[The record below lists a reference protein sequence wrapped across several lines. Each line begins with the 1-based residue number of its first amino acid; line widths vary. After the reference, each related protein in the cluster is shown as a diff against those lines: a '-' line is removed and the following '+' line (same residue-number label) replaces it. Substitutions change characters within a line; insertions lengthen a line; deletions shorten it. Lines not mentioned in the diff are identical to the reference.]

1 MRTKV
6 VVNVLFFLFGT
17 AVFAQNG
24 MISGVVRDNTADTTL
39 YRAKIFIK
47 GTALGA
53 YSDMRGNYT
62 IKNVPAG
69 DYQLTVVYIAKGY
82 NQTFQHVIIEAGKT
96 TTKKISLG
104 QEAIAVQVKTLDL
117 SEFVEK
123 TSEAAAVNEIKEDDN
138 VASIVTAEENSKKGD
153 ATVGAAVTRVSGVS
167 IEGGKYANIR
177 GLSGRYNKTIL
188 NGSEIPGLDPNR
200 NAVQLDLFPTA
211 FLNSIKV
218 IKTFTPDL
226 PGDFSGGLIDI
237 RTKDAPD
244 SLVIKGGL
252 GFSYNAQVHG
262 QDNFLTYKGSNTDF
276 LGYDNGTRAL
286 PNDVQT
292 AVDGNGIPTK
302 TDVLTS
308 PEALEQ
314 STTLGKSFN
323 PLIAPTTNKQGGT
336 TAAPIDYS
344 FHMTIGNRIKLKDTL
359 SNKKIGYFI
368 GVNYRRKYAFY
379 DDGQVGRYSL
389 PGQID
394 EVPALLPERQFTKA
408 ESKDNVLVGTLA
420 SLNYKY
426 NPNNKLKFSFIHNHS
441 GEKRTSLSVGTDA
454 NQPDSELRVT
464 EMDYIHRSINNFQ
477 VLGEHKFDTMKLF
490 HRPGEFGWLASGT
503 ISAQNQ
509 PDYRIFSDDVA
520 TLSDGT
526 KNPQITPAVY
536 NLPTRFYRKM
546 NEINSDVKA
555 NWLLKISEEK
565 DTHFNIKFG
574 LSNTLKK
581 RRFEET
587 RMEYDGNNANY
598 KGQPNDYT
606 ATDNIGILSDG
617 SKGVLIFDVSETQN
631 NYTGIRAITGAYAMA
646 DFNISQKLDFVGGVR
661 LENTYMTVTSDNEK
675 LQQGKISEND
685 ILPSASFVYHLMK
698 AKKVKSKRDSMK
710 VNSRDMKVRVSYNRT
725 LARPNFRE
733 VAPYAVED
741 FIRKLTLVGNPD
753 LVLTDIN
760 NFDVRWELYPRTN
773 ELLAVSGFYKQFNN
787 PIGLFSNPAAGNAE
801 FQWKN
806 LEYSTVFGVE
816 VEFKK
821 RLDVIAKE
829 LKNFTFGFN
838 VTLVKSITPI
848 PTDELEKIH
857 ATDPYRKSTR
867 PMAGQSPYLINS
879 SIEYNIE
886 KSGINMNLSYNIF
899 GDRLTIYSSDGRP
912 DIYEKARPAL
922 NFNFSKNL
930 TKRLSLKVSLKNI
943 LDPLYTQAYE
953 YKDNSVEAYQ
963 KFDDQDAFFSS
974 YKKGRSYGIGLSYL
988 F

>member
-1 MRTKV
+1 MSIKC
-6 VVNVLFFLFGT
+6 VVNVLLFLFGT
-17 AVFAQNG
+17 VVFAQNG
-24 MISGVVRDNTADTTL
+24 MISGLVRDNTADTTL
-39 YRAKIFIK
+39 YRAKVFIK
-47 GTALGA
+47 GTPLGA
-53 YSDMRGNYT
+53 YTDMRGKYT

-69 DYQLTVVYIAKGY
+69 QHVVTVVYVPKGY
-82 NQTFQHVIIEAGKT
+82 NQTISGVIVSAGQT
-96 TTKKISLG
+96 VSEDINLG
-104 QEAIAVQVKTLDL
+104 QSAVKIQVKTLDL
-117 SEFVEK
+117 SDFVEK
-123 TSEAAAVNEIKEDDN
+123 TSEAAAINEVKEDDN

-244 SLVIKGGL
+244 SLIIKGGL

-262 QDNFLTYKGSNTDF
+262 QSNFLTYKGGDTDF
-276 LGYDNGTRAL
+276 LGFDDGTRAL
-286 PNDVQT
+286 PNQVQT
-292 AVDGNGIPTK
+292 SLDGNGMPTK
-302 TDVLTS
+302 TDVLLS
-308 PEALEQ
+308 PDALNQ
-314 STTLGKSFN
+314 STALGKSFN
-323 PLIAPTTNKQGGT
+323 PLMAPSTNERGGT
-336 TAAPIDYS
+336 SAAPIDYS
-344 FHMTIGNRIKLKDTL
+344 FYLTLGNKIKLKDSL
-359 SNKKIGYFI
+359 SKKKLGYFI
-368 GVNYRRKYAFY
+368 GVNYSRKYSFY
-379 DDGQVGRYSL
+379 DDGEVGRYSL
-389 PGQID
+389 PGHID
-394 EVPALLPERQFTKA
+394 AVPQLLAERQFTKG

-426 NPNNKLKFSFIHNHS
+426 NANNKLKFSFIHNHS

-454 NQPDSELRVT
+454 NQPDSEFRVT
-464 EMDYIHRSINNFQ
+464 EMDYVQRSINNLQ
-477 VLGEHKFDTMKLF
+477 ILGEHKFDTMALF
-490 HRPGEFGWLASGT
+490 SRPGQFDWLASGT
-503 ISAQNQ
+503 MSVQNQ

-526 KNPQITPAVY
+526 ENPQISPAVY

-555 NWLLKISEEK
+555 NWTVKVNEEK
-565 DTHFNIKFG
+565 TSHLDIKFG

-587 RMEYDGNNANY
+587 RMEYDGNTTNY
-598 KGQPNDYT
+598 NGNPNDYT
-606 ATDNIGILSDG
+606 ATDNIGVLDDG
-617 SKGVLIFDVSETQN
+617 SKGVLIFDVSQEQN
-631 NYTGIRAITGAYAMA
+631 NYTGIRSVTGAYAMT

-661 LENTYMTVTSDNEK
+661 IENTYMTVTSDDK
-675 LQQGKISEND
+675 DLPQGKIMEND
-685 ILPSASFVYHLMK
+685 VLPSASFVYHLMK
-698 AKKVKSKRDSMK
+698 GKKAISKRDSMQ
-710 VNSRDMKVRVSYNRT
+710 VNSRDMKIRVSYNRT

-741 FIRKLTLVGNPD
+741 FIRKMTLVGNPD

-760 NFDVRWELYPRTN
+760 NFDIRWELYPRTN
-773 ELLAVSGFYKQFNN
+773 ELLSVSGFYKQFNN
-787 PIGLFSNPAAGNAE
+787 PIGLFSNPGAGNAE

-806 LEYSTVFGVE
+806 LEYSTVYGVE

-821 RLDVIAKE
+821 RLDVLSRN
-829 LKNFTFGFN
+829 LKNFTFGCN
-838 VTLVKSITPI
+838 VTLVKSVTPI

-879 SIEYNIE
+879 SLEYNHE
-886 KSGINMNLSYNIF
+886 ESGVNMNLSYNVF

-922 NFNFSKNL
+922 NFNFSKKL
-930 TKRLSLKVSLKNI
+930 TKRLTVKVRFKNI
-943 LDPLYTQAYE
+943 LDPLYSQAYE
-953 YKDNSVEAYQ
+953 YKDNSVDAYQ
-963 KFDDQDAFFSS
+963 KFDNQDAYFSS
-974 YKKGRSYGIGLSYL
+974 YRKGRSYSAGLSYL

>member
-1 MRTKV
+1 M
-6 VVNVLFFLFGT
+6 
-17 AVFAQNG
+17 
-24 MISGVVRDNTADTTL
+24 
-39 YRAKIFIK
+39 
-47 GTALGA
+47 
-53 YSDMRGNYT
+53 
-62 IKNVPAG
+62 
-69 DYQLTVVYIAKGY
+69 
-82 NQTFQHVIIEAGKT
+82 
-96 TTKKISLG
+96 
-104 QEAIAVQVKTLDL
+104 

-153 ATVGAAVTRVSGVS
+153 ATVGAAVTRVSGVA

-188 NGSEIPGLDPNR
+188 NGCEIPGLDPNR

-244 SLVIKGGL
+244 SLIIKGGL
-252 GFSYNAQVHG
+252 GFSYNQQVHG
-262 QDNFLTYKGSNTDF
+262 QKNFLTYKGGSTDF
-276 LGYDNGTRAL
+276 LGFDDGTRAL
-286 PNDVQT
+286 PNQVQT
-292 AVDGNGIPTK
+292 ALDGNGMPTK

-308 PEALEQ
+308 PNSLAK
-314 STTLGKSFN
+314 STELGKSFN
-323 PLIAPTTNKQGGT
+323 PLMAPTTNERGGAS
-336 TAAPIDYS
+336 AAPIDHS
-344 FHMTIGNRIKLKDTL
+344 FYMTLGNRIKLKDSL
-359 SNKKIGYFI
+359 SKKKLGYFI
-368 GVNYRRKYAFY
+368 GVNYRRKYSFY

-389 PGQID
+389 PGHID

-426 NPNNKLKFSFIHNHS
+426 NANNKLKFSFIHNHS

-454 NQPDSELRVT
+454 NQPDSEFRVT
-464 EMDYIHRSINNFQ
+464 EMDYVQRSINNLQ

-490 HRPGEFGWLASGT
+490 HKPGEFNWLASGT
-503 ISAQNQ
+503 MSAQNQ

-526 KNPQITPAVY
+526 QKPQITPAVY

-555 NWLLKISEEK
+555 NWSVKLKEDK
-565 DTHFNIKFG
+565 NHHFNFKFG
-574 LSNTLKK
+574 LSNTLKQ

-587 RMEYDGNNANY
+587 RMEYDGNNSNY
-598 KGQPNDYT
+598 NGNPNDYT
-606 ATDNIGILSDG
+606 SVDNIGTLPDG

-631 NYTGIRAITGAYAMA
+631 NYTGIRAVTAAYAMT
-646 DFNISQKLDFVGGVR
+646 DFNFSPKLYFVGGLR
-661 LENTYMTVTSDNEK
+661 IENTYMTVTSDDKK
-675 LQQGKISEND
+675 LTQGKINETD
-685 ILPSASFVYHLMK
+685 ILPSAGFVYHLMK
-698 AKKVKSKRDSMK
+698 GKKVKLKRDTMK
-710 VNSRDMKVRVSYNRT
+710 VNSKDMKIRVSYNRT

-753 LVLTDIN
+753 LLLTDIN

-773 ELLAVSGFYKQFNN
+773 ELLSVSGFYKQFNN

-821 RLDVIAKE
+821 RLDILAKQ

-838 VTLVKSITPI
+838 VTLVKSITPV

-857 ATDPYRKSTR
+857 ATDPYRKDTR

-879 SIEYNIE
+879 SLEYNIE

-912 DIYEKARPAL
+912 DIYEKARPTL
-922 NFNFSKNL
+922 NFNFSKKL
-930 TKRLSLKVSLKNI
+930 THRLSLKIRLKNI

-953 YKDNSVEAYQ
+953 YKDNSVSAYK
-963 KFDDQDAFFSS
+963 KFDNQDAFFSS
-974 YKKGRSYGIGLSYL
+974 YRKGISYSAGVSYL

>member
-6 VVNVLFFLFGT
+6 VVNLLFFLFGT
-17 AVFAQNG
+17 TLFAQNG
-24 MISGVVRDNTADTTL
+24 MISGVVRDNTSDTTL

-53 YSDMRGNYT
+53 YSDMRGKYT

-69 DYQLTVVYIAKGY
+69 VYNLTVVYIAKGY
-82 NQTFQHVIIEAGKT
+82 NQVFENITVQAGST
-96 TTKKISLG
+96 TTKELNLG
-104 QEAIAVQVKTLDL
+104 QSAVAVQVKTLDL

-123 TSEAAAVNEIKEDDN
+123 TSEAAAVNEVKEDDN
-138 VASIVTAEENSKKGD
+138 QASIVTAEENSKKGD

-244 SLVIKGGL
+244 SLVIKAGL
-252 GFSYNAQVHG
+252 GFKYNPQVHG
-262 QDNFLTYKGSNTDF
+262 QGDFLTYQGGKTDF
-276 LGYDNGTRAL
+276 LGFDDGTRAL
-286 PNDVQT
+286 PSEAQN
-292 AVDGNGIPTK
+292 AIDGQGMPTQ
-302 TDVLTS
+302 TDVLLS
-308 PEALEQ
+308 QSEFDR
-314 STTLGKSFN
+314 STTIGKSFN
-323 PLIAPTTNKQGGT
+323 PLMAPTTNEQGNKH
-336 TAAPIDYS
+336 AAPIDQS
-344 FHMTIGNRIKLKDTL
+344 FYITLGNQIKLKDSL
-359 SNKKIGYFI
+359 SRKRLGYFI
-368 GVNYRRKYAFY
+368 GVNYRRNYSFY
-379 DDGQVGRYSL
+379 NNGKVGRYSL

-394 EVPALLPERQFTKA
+394 NVDELLAERQFTKA

-426 NPNNKLKFSFIHNHS
+426 NSNNKLKFSFIHNHS
-441 GEKRTSLSVGTDA
+441 GTKRTSLSEGTDA
-454 NQPDSELRVT
+454 NQPGNEFRVT
-464 EMDYIHRSINNFQ
+464 ELDYVQRSINNLQ
-477 VLGEHKFDTMKLF
+477 ILGEHKFDTMRLF
-490 HRPGEFGWLASGT
+490 HRPGQFDWLASGT
-503 ISAQNQ
+503 MSAQNQ
-509 PDYRIFSDDVA
+509 PDYRIFSDDVV
-520 TLSDGT
+520 TLSDGS
-526 KNPQITPAVY
+526 KKPQISPAMY
-536 NLPTRFYRKM
+536 NVPTRFYRKM
-546 NEINSDVKA
+546 SEINSDVKL
-555 NWLLKISEEK
+555 NWLVKIKEEK
-565 DTHFNIKFG
+565 NAHFNVKFG
-574 LSNTLKK
+574 LSNTLK
-581 RRFEET
+581 RRLFEET
-587 RMEYDGNNANY
+587 RIEYSGNNSIYN
-598 KGQPNDYT
+598 GSPNDYA
-606 ATDNIGILSDG
+606 ATSNIGQLADG
-617 SKGVLIFDVSETQN
+617 TDGVLLFDVSQTQN
-631 NYTGIRAITGAYAMA
+631 NYTGIRAVTGVYAMT

-661 LENTYMTVTSDNEK
+661 VENTYMTVTSDDET
-675 LQQGKISEND
+675 LEQGKIMEND
-685 ILPSASFVYHLMK
+685 ILPSAGFVYHLLK
-698 AKKVKSKRDSMK
+698 GKKVTSKRDSMQ
-710 VNSRDMKVRVSYNRT
+710 VNSRDMKVRLSYNRT

-760 NFDVRWELYPRTN
+760 NFDIRWELYPRTN
-773 ELLAVSGFYKQFNN
+773 ELLSVSGFYKHFNN
-787 PIGLFSNPAAGNAE
+787 PIGLFSNPTAGNSE

-821 RLDVIAKE
+821 RLDVISNK

-848 PTDELEKIH
+848 NKDELEKIRT
-857 ATDPYRKSTR
+857 TDPYRKDTR

-879 SIEYNIE
+879 SIEYNLE
-886 KSGINMNLSYNIF
+886 KPGISMNLSYNIF

-922 NFNFSKNL
+922 NLNFSKKV
-930 TKRLSLKVSLKNI
+930 TDKLSVTVRFKNI

-953 YKDNSVEAYQ
+953 YKDNSVEAYK
-963 KFDDQDAFFSS
+963 KFEDQDAFFSS
-974 YKKGRSYGIGLSYL
+974 YRKGRSYGLGVSYL